1 MRSPQPHASHHPGPA
16 SAATRPAAGRRS
28 AQSART
34 VPTAAG
40 RRMSS
45 PEYSRSGAAGWFM
58 APFFLLFALVTL
70 APIGYAAWLSLF
82 RAEQSG
88 LGFGGA
94 RQVFSGIGNY
104 TKALSDPLFLAS
116 FRHVA
121 VYCLLY
127 IPVMASGALVLAL
140 LLDSALA
147 RARRFFQIAFY
158 LPHAVPGLIAAM
170 IWLYLYTPGL
180 SPVLDVLDSAGISWN
195 FFGRDEALL
204 SVVNV
209 SAWQWMGYNMI
220 IFYAGL
226 QAVPRETLEAATMDG
241 AGAVRTAFHVKVPSI
256 RPTII
261 LTVLFTC
268 VGAVQLFDAP
278 QLLQLRATEMGES
291 WSPTMYIFSAA
302 FKGHDYG
309 LAAASALLLALV
321 AGAASYVVT
330 KLGNRWRSV

>member
-1 MRSPQPHASHHPGPA
+1 MRSPQPRTSHHPAP
-16 SAATRPAAGRRS
+16 AATRPAAGRRS
-28 AQSART
+28 AHSART

-40 RRMSS
+40 T
-45 PEYSRSGAAGWFM
+45 GAAGWFM

-127 IPVMASGALVLAL
+127 IPVMVGGALVLAL

-158 LPHAVPGLIAAM
+158 LPHAVPGLIAAL

-241 AGAVRTAFHVKVPSI
+241 AGAVRTAFQVKVPSI

-309 LAAASALLLALV
+309 LAAASALLLALA

-330 KLGNRWRSV
+330 KLGNRWRSA